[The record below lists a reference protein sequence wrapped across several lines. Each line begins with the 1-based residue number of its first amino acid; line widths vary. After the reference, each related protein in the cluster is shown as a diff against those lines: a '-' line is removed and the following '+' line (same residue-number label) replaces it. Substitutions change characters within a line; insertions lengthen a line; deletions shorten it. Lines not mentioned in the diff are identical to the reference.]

1 LGIENL
7 PGDGV
12 TKEQPDEET
21 PALIG
26 QSPDVFNM
34 PKDEKPEPINPLKED
49 DLLDDDPKREDG
61 LL

>member
-1 LGIENL
+1 V
-7 PGDGV
+7 V

-34 PKDEKPEPINPLKED
+34 PKDEKPEPINPPKED